1 MLFIFVT
8 VFLSFIFLRGLIT
21 PLKQLTDIT
30 ILERDKT
37 MNLSNLEY
45 PDREDEIGILSKQI
59 QIMSQD
65 LNSQINQLEKFT
77 SDVAHEL
84 KKPINCNKFIK

>member
-1 MLFIFVT
+1 MLQY
-8 VFLSFIFLRGLIT
+8 FLSFIFLRGLIT

-30 ILERDKT
+30 ILERDKI

-65 LNSQINQLEKFT
+65 LKF
-77 SDVAHEL
+77 
-84 KKPINCNKFIK
+84 PNKST